1 MVEPNRQAYQQGRA
15 AAGAAIDEGLRSY
28 MLRVYN
34 YMSLGVAFTGAIAMI
49 VAMNPPLVM
58 ALAGGGFWVL
68 FIGILGL
75 GWFAPKIMMT
85 KSVGA
90 AQACFWGYAAMW
102 GALLGP
108 IFYAYLAVD
117 PMMIVQA
124 FMITAVTFGGLSLY
138 GYTTKRNLGPMGAF
152 LSMATIGL
160 LLVLVVNIF
169 LGSPMLH
176 MLLSGAVVLV
186 FAGLTAYETQQIK
199 NFYME
204 SDGHDVVTRKA
215 IFGAF
220 MLYGSFVTLFIWIL
234 NILGM
239 MRGE

>member
-1 MVEPNRQAYQQGRA
+1 MVGPNRQSYSQGRA
-15 AAGAAIDEGLRSY
+15 TTGVAIDEGLRSY

-34 YMSLGVAFTGAIAMI
+34 YMSLGVAFTGAIAML
-49 VAMNPPLVM
+49 VAMNQQLVM
-58 ALAGGGFWVL
+58 ALSGGLMWVF

-75 GWFAPKIMMT
+75 GWFAPRIMMT

-90 AQACFWGYAAMW
+90 AQACFWAYAAMW

-108 IFYAYLAVD
+108 IFFAYMRVD

-124 FMITAVTFGGLSLY
+124 FLITSVTFGALSLY

-152 LSMATIGL
+152 LCMASIGL

-186 FAGLTAYETQQIK
+186 FSGLTAYETQQIK

-239 MRGE
+239 LRGE